1 MKSTKYDNSSTEVQW
16 RNAANCQNGIALL
29 VLDPKLE
36 GYEISKLYQW
46 KMCVQLSARG
56 ASSNMPVAEIGNKV
70 KHLLL
75 KLEEIRGTNTLTM
88 CSKKE
93 KRIQVA
99 MFPKTANN
107 VKMLLNYDVKGRRN
121 KNILFLFHVMSTVPL
136 YTFKKDIF
144 T

>member
-1 MKSTKYDNSSTEVQW
+1 MTKSSTEVQW
-16 RNAANCQNGIALL
+16 HNVANHQNGIALP

-46 KMCVQLSARG
+46 EMRVQFSARG
-56 ASSNMPVAEIGNKV
+56 VSSNMLVAEIGNKV

-75 KLEEIRGTNTLTM
+75 KLEKIHGKNTFNVY
-88 CSKKE
+88 SKKE

-107 VKMLLNYDVKGRRN
+107 VKTLLNYNVKDRRN
-121 KNILFLFHVMSTVPL
+121 K
-136 YTFKKDIF
+136 
-144 T
+144 